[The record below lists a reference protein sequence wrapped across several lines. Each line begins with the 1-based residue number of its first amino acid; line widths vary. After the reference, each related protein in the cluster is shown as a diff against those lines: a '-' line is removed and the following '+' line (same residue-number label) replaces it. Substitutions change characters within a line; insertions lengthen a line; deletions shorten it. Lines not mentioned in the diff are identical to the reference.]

1 MIGALDFMGLKIL
14 PIPHEGVSTIPA
26 RVQIQVPQKKK
37 KKKKPHQWVRGGKH
51 LQSLSRRIPESPV
64 LESLAGQVHTPVE
77 HLNCNSRNQAK
88 IVGDSETKKS
98 PWLSCLVLSV
108 SGVSCRSHT
117 RLVGYHCPI
126 EWCLQ
131 YATITDGAHVCP
143 PSIGRYLTAKST
155 ERHTKTEKTKS
166 QQVRKDKAI
175 VVVVVVIVLKH

>member
-1 MIGALDFMGLKIL
+1 MKVFQRYQRGFKSKSL
-14 PIPHEGVSTIPA
+14 
-26 RVQIQVPQKKK
+26 KKK
-37 KKKKPHQWVRGGKH
+37 KKKAPSEGTGEKH

-64 LESLAGQVHTPVE
+64 LESLVGQVHTPVE
-77 HLNCNSRNQAK
+77 HLNCNSRTQAK

-98 PWLSCLVLSV
+98 PWLPCLVLSV
-108 SGVSCRSHT
+108 SGVSRRSHT

-155 ERHTKTEKTKS
+155 ERHTKTEKTKAS
-166 QQVRKDKAI
+166 R
-175 VVVVVVIVLKH
+175 LERTRR